1 VVANRSDDTGRE
13 LAAGKLVP
21 ELSTVA
27 IATIVLILAESS

>member
-1 VVANRSDDTGRE
+1 VVANR
-13 LAAGKLVP
+13 GKLVP